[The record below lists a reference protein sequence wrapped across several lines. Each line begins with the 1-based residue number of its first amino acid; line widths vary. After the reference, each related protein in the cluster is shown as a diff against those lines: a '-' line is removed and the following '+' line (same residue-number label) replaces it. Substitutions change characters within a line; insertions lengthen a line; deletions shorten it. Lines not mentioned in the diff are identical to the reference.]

1 MQTGMLHSHVLLVTL
16 FVLSYFIKTILYFS
30 NRGAFDKYLKVMK
43 VPEMVISFL
52 FLATGIYLA
61 IQLESMQ
68 PWFIAKL
75 VGVALVIPMSII
87 GYKKEIKPMI
97 LLAGVL
103 LLYIY
108 GISETRSPTFVKAKD
123 ETIVTDTLSA
133 DYDIMEHGKALYD
146 GRVGNVSGKA
156 CVHCHGENGD
166 LGSEGA
172 LNLQMSELEVEQR
185 MMIIANGTSLMPP
198 YADQLSEQEMRAVA
212 TYLNTFTKK

>member
-16 FVLSYFIKTILYFS
+16 FILSYLIKTVLYFS
-30 NRGAFDKYLKVMK
+30 NRGAFDKYMKVAK

-52 FLATGIYLA
+52 FLATGVYLA
-61 IQLESMQ
+61 TLLESMD

-75 VGVALVIPMSII
+75 VAVFLAIPMAII
-87 GYKKEIKPMI
+87 GFKREVKPMI
-97 LLAGVL
+97 IVAGVL

-108 GISETRSPTFVKAKD
+108 GVSETKSPTFVKAKD
-123 ETIVTDTLSA
+123 ESVVTDPLSN
-133 DYDIMEHGKALYD
+133 DYDIMEHGKAVYD
-146 GRVGNVSGKA
+146 GRVGNISGKA
-156 CVHCHGENGD
+156 CVHCHGEKGD

-198 YADQLSEQEMRAVA
+198 YVDQLTEQEMRAVA
-212 TYLNTFTKK
+212 TYLDTFTKK